1 MATSAL
7 DRLTPTTGTLYRMA
21 GFNIVAGA
29 LGTGVTALINGTLAP
44 DFAAGYLMG
53 VVNLV
58 WLFIIAR
65 RAMGRDVHSAGR
77 MVARNYYIRFLLT
90 AVILILLISKGIM
103 APWPMVAGLSTAIF
117 VSIGA
122 MVLSIKAEEE

>member
-7 DRLTPTTGTLYRMA
+7 NSLTPTTGTLYRMV
-21 GFNIVAGA
+21 GFNVVAGA
-29 LGTGVTALINGTLAP
+29 IGTGVTALVNGSLAP
-44 DFAAGYLMG
+44 DFAAGYIMG
-53 VVNLV
+53 VANLV

-65 RAMGRDVHSAGR
+65 RAMSKGVHFAGR

-103 APWPMVAGLSTAIF
+103 NPVPMVAGLSTAIF

-122 MVLSIKAEEE
+122 MVLSIQAEEE

>member
-7 DRLTPTTGTLYRMA
+7 NRLNPTPGTLYRMA

-29 LGTGVTALINGTLAP
+29 LGTGVTAIINSTLAP
-44 DFAAGYLMG
+44 DFAVGYLMG
-53 VVNLV
+53 VANLV

-65 RAMGRDVHSAGR
+65 RAMGKGVHFAGR

-103 APWPMVAGLSTAIF
+103 EPWPMVAGLTTAIF

-122 MVLSIKAEEE
+122 MVLSIQAEEE

>member
-7 DRLTPTTGTLYRMA
+7 NRLNPTPGTLYRMA
-21 GFNIVAGA
+21 GFNMAAGA
-29 LGTGVTALINGTLAP
+29 VGTGVTALVDGSLAP

-53 VVNLV
+53 VLNLV

-65 RAMGRDVHSAGR
+65 RAMRLPAFAAGR
-77 MVARNYYIRFLLT
+77 IVARNYYIRFLLT
-90 AVILILLISKGIM
+90 AVVLILLITRGIM
-103 APWPMVAGLSTAIF
+103 EPWPMVAGLSTAIF

-122 MVLSIKAEEE
+122 MVLSIQAEEE